1 MTATTK
7 RMTSPALGIGERAR
21 GLLSL
26 VGSQEFILGLS
37 ILVLGVLIYS
47 YNPRFGAERNLLNI
61 LSNSAYIAVAAI
73 GMTLVIITGN
83 IDISIGALIG
93 VLGTIAGQLAVNGFP
108 VWVAWTVPIIVA
120 MFVEGIIGLLVA
132 YARIP
137 AIVVTLGM
145 MSILKGGLILVTGG
159 AWIYDLP
166 KDFFLAQRQP
176 LGIYMPI
183 YFMVALVILA
193 ALWMRYSPTGRA
205 IYAIGGNR
213 EAARLSGISE
223 QRILMTV
230 FILNGLMVG
239 IAAILF
245 ATQFTTIQSTVPPA
259 LELTVIT
266 AAVVG
271 GVSILGGSGTVIG
284 AMLGAILIRTINSG
298 MIFVNVSAYWLQ
310 AVQGI
315 LILITVLIDILRRRR
330 QMAAIG
336 R

>member
-7 RMTSPALGIGERAR
+7 RIESPAAGLTERAR
-21 GLLSL
+21 SALSFL
-26 VGSQEFILGLS
+26 GSQEFILAAIIVVLS
-37 ILVLGVLIYS
+37 LLIYS

-83 IDISIGALIG
+83 IDISIAALIG
-93 VLGTIAGQLAVNGFP
+93 VLGTVAGQLAVHGYP
-108 VWVAWTVPIIVA
+108 VWVAWLAPVLVGVL
-120 MFVEGIIGLLVA
+120 VEGVIGYMVA
-132 YARIP
+132 YLRIP

-145 MSILKGGLILVTGG
+145 ASILRGGLILATGG

-166 KDFFLAQRQP
+166 QDFFLSQKQP

-183 YFMVALVILA
+183 YFMIALAILA

-205 IYAIGGNR
+205 IYAIGGNKD
-213 EAARLSGISE
+213 AARLSGLSE
-223 QRILMTV
+223 QRTLMTV
-230 FILNGLMVG
+230 FLINGLMVG
-239 IAAILF
+239 IASILYT
-245 ATQFTTIQSTVPPA
+245 TQFTTIQSSVPSG
-259 LELTVIT
+259 LEMTVIT

-284 AMLGAILIRTINSG
+284 ALLGAILIRTINSG

-315 LILITVLIDILRRRR
+315 LILLTVLVDILRRRR
-330 QMAAIG
+330 QTAAIG